1 MELISQ
7 FERVKELIK
16 RFHPFTKNIT
26 LKKFVNFCLIIFQH
40 TITKNSFVIGYPI
53 ELVVD
58 PINVCNLH
66 CPLCPTG
73 QGRKERQR
81 GKMSFNNF
89 KRIVD
94 EIGKYL
100 YRIDLHNWGEPLL
113 NDDIFDIIRYAHYR
127 GIEVRVSTNLN
138 FLDAN
143 KVENLVRSG
152 LDELLVSL
160 DGASQETYEKYRV
173 GGDFNKVIKGIKAI
187 IEKKKEVNKF
197 TPFITWQFLVMRH
210 NEHEISKAKKMAKD
224 LGVDRLILSS
234 IRCDMGRGLFWND
247 ETKLEKTK
255 KWLPRNEKY
264 KIYSKKQKGFKNCNF
279 LWVQSVI
286 NWNGSVSPCCA
297 VYDEKYDFGNMFYS
311 SFKDIWN
318 NKKYRASRR
327 MVRQKSVCNSDMKT
341 VCSYCIVN
349 GGIK

>member
-1 MELISQ
+1 M
-7 FERVKELIK
+7 IK
-16 RFHPFTKNIT
+16 RFIFAKNIT

-58 PINVCNLH
+58 PIDACNLH

-73 QGRKERQR
+73 QGRKERSR

-113 NDDIFDIIRYAHYR
+113 NDDIFDMIRYAHDR

-152 LDELLVSL
+152 LDELIVSL
-160 DGASQETYEKYRV
+160 DGVSQETYEKYRV

-187 IEKKKEVNKF
+187 IEKKKELNKF
-197 TPFITWQFLVMRH
+197 TPFITWQFLVMAH
-210 NEHEISKAKKMAKD
+210 NESEIPKAYKMAKI
-224 LGVDRLILSS
+224 LGVDKFELLPIHS
-234 IRCDMGRGLFWND
+234 DMGRELFLD
-247 ETKLEKTK
+247 RETRVEIAR
-255 KWLPRNEKY
+255 KWLPHDEKY
-264 KIYSKKQKGFKNCNF
+264 NMYNIKRKKVYPKPKTCSF

-286 NWNGSVSPCCA
+286 NWNGSISPCCS
-297 VYDEKYDFGNMFYS
+297 VYPEKYDFGNMFDS
-311 SFKDIWN
+311 NFKNIWN
-318 NKKYRASRR
+318 NAKYKASRK
-327 MVRQKSVCNSDMKT
+327 MVRQRRVHDIDLKT
-341 VCSYCIVN
+341 VCADCIN
-349 GGIK
+349 NKYI